1 MGTLYMNFCNM
12 KRNFFK
18 TRLAKLDGGRKK
30 IKLDFHSEVKNYSR
44 NAVSPET
51 SKTSQNTQ

>member
-1 MGTLYMNFCNM
+1 M

-18 TRLAKLDGGRKK
+18 TRLAKLDEGRKK
-30 IKLDFHSEVKNYSR
+30 IKLDIYSEFKNYR
-44 NAVSPET
+44 KTAASPET

>member
-1 MGTLYMNFCNM
+1 M
-12 KRNFFK
+12 KRKFSK

-30 IKLDFHSEVKNYSR
+30 IKPDFHSEFKNYSR
-44 NAVSPET
+44 TAASPET